1 MRVMLRKRDR
11 ALYFQ
16 EPGEWT
22 KNPEKASSFKS
33 SEDAVRF
40 AWAKRLG
47 TAELLVAFEDSH
59 INFTIQPWA

>member
-1 MRVMLRKRDR
+1 MRVMLRQRDR

-16 EPGEWT
+16 EPGQWT
-22 KNPEKASSFKS
+22 KNSEEASTFYN
-33 SEDAVRF
+33 SEDAVDF
-40 AWAKRLG
+40 ARAKRLP